1 MNKNKLKYL
10 CSLVSKKFDIDYNSI
25 RKLFYLEEILKRIAK
40 SKYRNNF
47 IFKGGML
54 FSNIIGIENRRTVDI
69 DFSLK
74 GIESNEKNLKIV
86 FNEILLIKNDE
97 INFIFNDIQ
106 PIKTDLNYPCYR
118 FKFRASLENEKE
130 DIVLDI
136 GVGDKIFPKPIEYSY
151 KSFFKDE
158 SFQVLSYTLETY
170 FSEKLFAIIS
180 KGEANTRLKDY
191 YDLHF
196 LILNCKKMIDKSNLG
211 KAISITFDNR
221 NEKFDIKTAKLKLL
235 ELSNFELLDNKWKKY
250 LIKNEF
256 TLNITFKNLV
266 LMIVEF
272 LTEIFE

>member
-1 MNKNKLKYL
+1 M
-10 CSLVSKKFDIDYNSI
+10 
-25 RKLFYLEEILKRIAK
+25 
-40 SKYRNNF
+40 
-47 IFKGGML
+47 
-54 FSNIIGIENRRTVDI
+54 
-69 DFSLK
+69 
-74 GIESNEKNLKIV
+74 
-86 FNEILLIKNDE
+86 
-97 INFIFNDIQ
+97 
-106 PIKTDLNYPCYR
+106 
-118 FKFRASLENEKE
+118 
-130 DIVLDI
+130 
-136 GVGDKIFPKPIEYSY
+136 
-151 KSFFKDE
+151 
-158 SFQVLSYTLETY
+158 SYTLETY